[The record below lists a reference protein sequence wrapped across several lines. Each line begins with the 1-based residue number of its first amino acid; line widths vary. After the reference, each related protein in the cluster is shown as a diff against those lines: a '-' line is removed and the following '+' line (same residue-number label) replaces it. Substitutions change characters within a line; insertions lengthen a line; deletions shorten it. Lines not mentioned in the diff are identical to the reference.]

1 MPRAAIGVWRERG
14 TRVKRDFVPR
24 CCLRFLGLKTIRAT
38 VLTLVALLAGSQA
51 WAAVTKTKK
60 PATSSKKV
68 TSNSTKKV
76 VKKGSRKSSRR
87 SARSRRSRRPR
98 GQQAIQSAR
107 VREIQEALIKAH
119 YLDGTPSGVWDT
131 RTRAAMKDF
140 QGDNGWQTKVLPD
153 SRALI
158 KLGLGP
164 NHDGLL
170 NPESAAVSPHEL
182 SPEKEIPGGSVEA
195 K

>member
-1 MPRAAIGVWRERG
+1 V
-14 TRVKRDFVPR
+14 F
-24 CCLRFLGLKTIRAT
+24 
-38 VLTLVALLAGSQA
+38 TLVVLLAGSQA
-51 WAAVTKTKK
+51 WAAVAKTKK
-60 PATSSKKV
+60 HATSSKTV

-87 SARSRRSRRPR
+87 AKGRRSRRPR
-98 GQQAIQSAR
+98 GQQAIQAAR

-119 YLDGTPSGVWDT
+119 YLDGKPSGVWDT
-131 RTRAAMKDF
+131 QTKDAMKNF

-182 SPEKEIPGGSVEA
+182 SAEKEIPGGSVEA

>member
-1 MPRAAIGVWRERG
+1 M
-14 TRVKRDFVPR
+14 
-24 CCLRFLGLKTIRAT
+24 
-38 VLTLVALLAGSQA
+38 LVALLAGSQA
-51 WAAVTKTKK
+51 WAAVSKTKK
-60 PATSSKKV
+60 QATSSKSV

-76 VKKGSRKSSRR
+76 VKKSSRKSSRR
-87 SARSRRSRRPR
+87 ARGRRSRRPR
-98 GQQAIQSAR
+98 GQQAIQANR

-119 YLDGTPSGVWDT
+119 YLDGQPSGSWDVKT
-131 RTRAAMKDF
+131 KAAMQNF
-140 QGDNGWQTKVLPD
+140 QGDNGWQTKVMPD

-182 SPEKEIPGGSVEA
+182 TPEKETPGGSVEA

>member
-1 MPRAAIGVWRERG
+1 M
-14 TRVKRDFVPR
+14 
-24 CCLRFLGLKTIRAT
+24 RFLGLKTIRAT
-38 VLTLVALLAGSQA
+38 VLTLVALLVGSQA

-60 PATSSKKV
+60 QATSSKTV

-76 VKKGSRKSSRR
+76 VKKNSRKSSRR

-98 GQQAIQSAR
+98 GQQAIQSTR

-119 YLDGTPSGVWDT
+119 YLEGEPSGTWDA
-131 RTRAAMKDF
+131 RTKAAMQNF
-140 QGDNGWQTKVLPD
+140 QGDNGWQKKVLPD

-182 SPEKEIPGGSVEA
+182 SAEKEIPGGSVEA

>member
-1 MPRAAIGVWRERG
+1 
-14 TRVKRDFVPR
+14 
-24 CCLRFLGLKTIRAT
+24 LRFLGLKTIRAT
-38 VLTLVALLAGSQA
+38 VLTLVALLVGSQA

-60 PATSSKKV
+60 QATSSKTV

-76 VKKGSRKSSRR
+76 VKGSRKGSRR

-98 GQQAIQSAR
+98 GQQAIQGNR

-131 RTRAAMKDF
+131 RTKAAMKDF